1 MSRQRGIALILVLW
15 LTTLLTVMAAAFT
28 LSARRETQMLRGTR
42 LNAQGAALCEGAMHY
57 ALGRLNQGNPL
68 LRWRADGSVYEVTYG
83 GGRVR
88 LQMLDEAAKVDLNAA
103 QDKLLQA
110 LLVAAGLEQ
119 DAAAHMADV
128 IMDWRDA
135 DEVRRFQGA
144 EAEDY
149 RLTSRNFGPR
159 NKPFYAIEELQT
171 VLGMTPTLYQRLVP
185 WITVHSRQ
193 PGINPRLAPAELLRR
208 LPGMDRQAVENY
220 LQARAQPNTEP
231 ATSTQGRIA
240 AAPPLPPLPA
250 PPGISFT
257 SSAQRSVGVHAEAML
272 GDDAATAID
281 AVIGLGGGRQP
292 LTVYRWHES
301 TAGASLFQQPVSVGV
316 VLDLPAP

>member
-28 LSARRETQMLRGTR
+28 LSARRETQLLRGTR

-57 ALGRLNQGNPL
+57 AMGRLGAGNPL
-68 LRWRADGSVYEVTYG
+68 LRWRADGSVYELIYG

-88 LQMLDEAAKVDLNAA
+88 VQLLDEAAKVDLNAA
-103 QDKLLQA
+103 QEKMLQGLL
-110 LLVAAGLEQ
+110 LAAGLEQ
-119 DAAAHMADV
+119 EAAARMADV

-171 VLGMTPTLYQRLVP
+171 VLGMTPTLYQRLAP

-208 LPGMDRQAVENY
+208 LPGIDQQALGNY
-220 LQARAQPNTEP
+220 LQARAQPNIEP
-231 ATSTQGRIA
+231 TAQAGGRA
-240 AAPPLPPLPA
+240 PAQPPLPPLPA
-250 PPGISFT
+250 PPGIIFAN
-257 SSAQRSVGVHAEAML
+257 SSQRTVGVHAEAML
-272 GDDAATAID
+272 GEDTATAID
-281 AVIGLGGGRQP
+281 AVVGLGGGRQP
-292 LTVYRWHES
+292 LTVYRWRES
-301 TAGASLFQQPVSVGV
+301 SAGAALFQRPVEASVA
-316 VLDLPAP
+316 LDLPIP